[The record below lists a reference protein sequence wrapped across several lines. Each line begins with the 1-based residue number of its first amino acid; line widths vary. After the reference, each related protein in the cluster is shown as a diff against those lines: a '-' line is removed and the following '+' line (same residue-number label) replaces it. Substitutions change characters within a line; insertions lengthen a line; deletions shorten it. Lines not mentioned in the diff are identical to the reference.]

1 MLSLLGPTC
10 SGKTKLALSLAEY
23 FPIEIIS
30 VDSAMVY
37 RGMDIGTSK
46 PNSEILSKIPHH
58 LINICEPDDVYS
70 AGRFCQ
76 DAQKAVQSILA
87 KQRIPLFVGGTLL
100 YFKALTQGIS
110 DLPKRNPAIR
120 AKLQT
125 LVMEHGSEFLYK
137 RLQQVDP
144 IAAQRIHP
152 HDKQRLQ
159 RALEVYETT
168 GQSLTECLKLGWG
181 TVPFFSNILSLVLMP
196 SDRDM
201 LHQNIKTRFLEMLKR
216 GLLDEVQT
224 LRKNPRLTSD
234 MPSMRAVGYRQ
245 VWLYL
250 DGQIDSET
258 MQNHAIAATRQL
270 AKRQITWL
278 RHWPKAL
285 YFENTDA
292 QLFQRVR
299 DEIKQVLNV

>member
-1 MLSLLGPTC
+1 MLCLLGPTC
-10 SGKTKLALSLAEY
+10 SGKTELALSLAEY

-46 PNSEILSKIPHH
+46 PNVEILSKIPHH

-76 DAQKAVQSILA
+76 DAEKAVQSILA

-125 LVMEHGSEFLYK
+125 LVIEHGSEFLHK

-152 HDKQRLQ
+152 HDRQRLQ
-159 RALEVYETT
+159 RALEVHETT
-168 GQSLTECLKLGWG
+168 GQSLTECLKPGWG
-181 TVPFFSNILSLVLMP
+181 AASIFSNILSLVLMP

-245 VWLYL
+245 IWQYL
-250 DGQIDSET
+250 DGQIDGET

-299 DEIKQVLNV
+299 DEIKQALNI